1 MSSYQFELAFRQY
14 VAAFDGTNDLSPAE
28 FKTLF
33 DKVHHKDLTYHLVHE
48 RVIGDDGMIY
58 LKARKPL
65 TSEEIFALHSKHYA
79 SGKKG
84 TLIHFRKI
92 GMDCIDIKVRL
103 VIGEEETIVRVINTI
118 SDGQAVLSREID
130 EGKYFFDFC
139 RRVKHAMSLILGER
153 THGQCQA

>member
-33 DKVHHKDLTYHLVHE
+33 DKVHHKDLTYRTDE
-48 RVIGDDGMIY
+48 KVIGKDGMMHF
-58 LKARKPL
+58 KAKEL
-65 TSEEIFALHSKHYA
+65 TREEIFALHSKHYA
-79 SGKKG
+79 SGQKV

-103 VIGEEETIVRVINTI
+103 VIGEEETIVRVVNTI
-118 SDGQAVLSREID
+118 SDGKVALSQEMD
-130 EGKYFFDFC
+130 ESFPLKIVGAKCAHKWYKWKE
-139 RRVKHAMSLILGER
+139 VGTYQTNM
-153 THGQCQA
+153 